1 MGGLDKGLVEFKGRP
16 LIAWTLERLMPQVST
31 ALISANRNHEL
42 YAGLGYPVLSDTL
55 PDYPGPLAGLHAGL
69 VACSTPLLACVP
81 CDTPDFPQ
89 NLVATLLAAMT
100 RHAAPAAWAITDQGE
115 HPVFM
120 VCKKDLATS
129 LGDYLNQG
137 GRRVRDWLKQAGAVP
152 ARFPDEGAFANF
164 NTLEALAKA
173 SERRDA

>member
-1 MGGLDKGLVEFKGRP
+1 MGGQDKGLVELNGRP
-16 LIAWTLERLMPQVST
+16 LVAWTLERLLPQVST
-31 ALISANRNHEL
+31 ALISVNRNQDR
-42 YAGLGYPVLSDTL
+42 YAGLGYPIVNDAL

-81 CDTPDFPQ
+81 CDTPNFPP
-89 NLVATLLAAMT
+89 NLVAKLLAAIMQQ
-100 RHAAPAAWAITDQGE
+100 AAPAAWAATDEGE

-152 ARFPDEGAFANF
+152 AWFPDEKAFVNL